1 MSKLIFKDS
10 EKIKEEIME
19 SQQKEIMKL
28 YNDWANEIGD
38 RAEYYSHKTNASAPL
53 SERYYKELQKQLRQ
67 TSQEVSNQIYGKI
80 KSNMYKVSDAV
91 VADNVNWL
99 KSLGFSA
106 DGVNAAFSYV
116 PEETVR
122 NLVTGKI
129 YESGWSLSSR
139 IWGDNED
146 TLKDIYKIMAKGV
159 AENRPIYDIAKNLE
173 AYVRPNARLP
183 WNLRMSD
190 GVKIFKK
197 QVDYNAQRL
206 ARTLVQHSYQQSF
219 LATTQKNPFVLDYIW
234 HSNGSRACEL
244 CLSRDGQHFKKD
256 ELPMDHPNGMCVMEP
271 NVDEN
276 TLNELADWFNSPDGT
291 YPEID
296 EFASSFG
303 YEASKINS
311 VKSFIDKYGMS
322 NKSPGAWYSSLTS
335 MQKAEAKVLKEKS
348 GLTWNKWYEQNIYNG
363 DGTNLVTKKKTS
375 SKLSTK
381 DEAILNLLKKQGYNQ
396 MPDTFMDWGSKVKIE
411 DIKAI
416 AKMEGINIK
425 DINNAFTFLQDWYND
440 NIAGKKLFEERKA
453 IKSAA
458 KAVDKQFDAA
468 AWRKSM
474 RQNDLEIM
482 ESWCDD
488 WLKAISSAE
497 LDGVKAY
504 TGSAYID
511 MNEYLRK
518 QSSYTSYAEEI
529 KQATAALEKASLPE
543 EVIVR
548 RGSSYNML
556 KELGIDISEENK
568 DKLVG
573 GIVQELGFMSTSPD
587 SYGGFSRG
595 IEYVVKVP
603 KGSQAMYVDTIS
615 WHSGEEELLINR
627 GGKYIIN
634 DVEFDSYGDVKRIY
648 MTLINLNH

>member
-1 MSKLIFKDS
+1 MSNLIFKDS

-19 SQQKEIMKL
+19 SQQKEIIKL
-28 YNDWANEIGD
+28 YNDWADEIGE

-67 TSQEVSNQIYGKI
+67 TSHDVSNQVYGKI

-99 KSLGFSA
+99 KSLGFPA
-106 DGVNAAFSYV
+106 DGLNAAFSYV

-244 CLSRDGQHFKKD
+244 CLSRDGQHFNKD

-271 NVDEN
+271 NVDYE
-276 TLNELADWFNSPDGT
+276 TIDKLADWFNSPDGT

-296 EFASSFG
+296 EFASNFG
-303 YEASKINS
+303 YEAGK
-311 VKSFIDKYGMS
+311 VGTVQSFIDKYGKS
-322 NKSPGAWYSSLTS
+322 SKSPSAWYNSLNAI
-335 MQKAEAKVLKEKS
+335 QKAEAKALKEAS
-348 GLTWNKWYEQNIYNG
+348 GLKWNDWYEQNIY
-363 DGTNLVTKKKTS
+363 
-375 SKLSTK
+375 
-381 DEAILNLLKKQGYNQ
+381 E
-396 MPDTFMDWGSKVKIE
+396 GSVSIP
-411 DIKAI
+411 
-416 AKMEGINIK
+416 
-425 DINNAFTFLQDWYND
+425 
-440 NIAGKKLFEERKA
+440 
-453 IKSAA
+453 A
-458 KAVDKQFDAA
+458 KAVKKAKAA
-468 AWRKSM
+468 EETAVKETVKEVVKTEQKSTFNADEWRSMLRRNDTDEMENWCKEWVKTIKRNEKS
-474 RQNDLEIM
+474 
-482 ESWCDD
+482 
-488 WLKAISSAE
+488 
-497 LDGVKAY
+497 GVKQY
-504 TGSAYID
+504 SGDAYID
-511 MNEYLRK
+511 MNDSLRGIGGD
-518 QSSYTSYAEEI
+518 YMEFTREEI
-529 KQATAALEKASLPE
+529 NKYIDGCTKALEKASLPE
-543 EVIVR
+543 DTIVR
-548 RGSSYNML
+548 RASGYNML
-556 KELGIDISEENK
+556 EELNINITESNK
-568 DKLVG
+568 NKLVG
-573 GIVQELGFMSTSPD
+573 GIIEDKGFTSTSPD
-587 SYGGFSRG
+587 PRGGFSNYEK
-595 IEYVVKVP
+595 IEYIIKVP
-603 KGSQAMYVDTIS
+603 KGSQAMYIAPIS
-615 WHSGEEELLINR
+615 MHKGEKELLINR
-627 GGKYIIN
+627 GSKYIVEDIEFNN
-634 DVEFDSYGDVKRIY
+634 DEDNKFKVGNVSKIY